1 MRYTALST
9 QLGDHSV
16 PAPMI
21 NPEHGFFTGTTATT
35 SLVFG
40 SILKTTSVGLLLT
53 QTMSSPIASQ
63 SGEPPVI
70 AYCASGTMLDMGCW
84 TPGTPGFSCANKGT
98 MASVLTRRTN
108 KTRFMNILSVEI
120 FPSSERRGLEIGR
133 FFGFVS
139 NGVRMTSPILALRCA
154 SVHARET

>member
-108 KTRFMNILSVEI
+108 KTRFMTSFQSRYSPPQRGGVWRLAI
-120 FPSSERRGLEIGR
+120 FSDV
-133 FFGFVS
+133 VS
-139 NGVRMTSPILALRCA
+139 NGVRIGVSNFFALRCA
-154 SVHARET
+154 SGHA